1 MFFLKRNNSSELANW
16 LGSRK
21 GCEVRRVRLAP
32 NDGTWRNNK
41 VLPLCADVCVERPL
55 SSSNVSALTCET
67 LIRPPPREGS
77 GEGGAFWAG
86 GSKSSPSSTFYTVSV
101 WAKNQLHSL
110 FFFHCSCRVYF
121 VFLLYVFYCIDRHSL
136 VWNNMSCLF
145 WRCLALLKNVKA
157 DCSCDPLPFSSRLLL
172 PATSICP
179 LPSLFPPLVP
189 WTTFFFLNF
198 SLSLSLHD
206 LSFGY
211 YFFDNNEIPGKG
223 DVLINDTF
231 FGKLTSATVFCKPLI
246 NQSNF
251 IFDDICKCFFF
262 VLFFRLGGS
271 SHWTDVQLHGV
282 QIYRL
287 YISKCECVCGR
298 GRDGKRRGGPS
309 GYEAAALVIWLAVE
323 GWGRGWRRSDLPTG
337 CFCG

>member
-1 MFFLKRNNSSELANW
+1 MS
-16 LGSRK
+16 
-21 GCEVRRVRLAP
+21 
-32 NDGTWRNNK
+32 
-41 VLPLCADVCVERPL
+41 CVF
-55 SSSNVSALTCET
+55 C
-67 LIRPPPREGS
+67 
-77 GEGGAFWAG
+77 F
-86 GSKSSPSSTFYTVSV
+86 
-101 WAKNQLHSL
+101 
-110 FFFHCSCRVYF
+110 F

-251 IFDDICKCFFF
+251 IFDDICKCFF
-262 VLFFRLGGS
+262 LFCFLGWVAALTEQMCS
-271 SHWTDVQLHGV
+271 STGCRFTDCTFQSVSV
-282 QIYRL
+282 
-287 YISKCECVCGR
+287 CVCVR
-298 GRDGKRRGGPS
+298 GDAMVNVG
-309 GYEAAALVIWLAVE
+309 E
-323 GWGRGWRRSDLPTG
+323 GHPGTRLQPW
-337 CFCG
+337 